1 MAPARLAA
9 ASAAAALLFASASNF
24 ASAAPGGF
32 LSYSDFAGTPYT
44 VTYDNR
50 RCVCARGAV
59 CAGPR
64 AIERAKGPH
73 TPSSSTL
80 SLPPHPST
88 EGAPLSST

>member
-1 MAPARLAA
+1 MAPARLAG
-9 ASAAAALLFASASNF
+9 ASAAAALLFASAAFASNF

-59 CAGPR
+59 CAGSR
-64 AIERAKGPH
+64 AIERAKGPLLLLHALITH
-73 TPSSSTL
+73 T
-80 SLPPHPST
+80 
-88 EGAPLSST
+88 APLCDERG